1 MKTNK
6 NYWMKRRRYGWGW
19 TPITWQGW
27 LFTVLQ
33 TAILLTAASQMPQKP
48 AQPSAAQL
56 VKLIVTLLC
65 VGISL
70 VLVGSLT
77 GPKPHW
83 RWGKSDSDNPDEDF

>member
-1 MKTNK
+1 MKTNR

-27 LFTVLQ
+27 LFTILQ
-33 TAILLTAASQMPQKP
+33 TVILLTAASQIPRKP
-48 AQPSAAQL
+48 AEPSTAQL

-70 VLVGSLT
+70 VLVGIRT

-83 RWGKSDSDNPDEDF
+83 RWGKHDSDKSNEGF